1 MGKGKTGDVLYRAG
15 AETLRA
21 DDCRPL
27 IQAVREGDIALHAL
41 ARSHYPGAP
50 LKVSEVPG
58 VCSLGFWHVTGEQRQ
73 GLSPHR
79 NEGIELT
86 CALQG
91 ETPVMVDGRTYSLRP
106 GEIMITRPWQ
116 LHSVGDPFFAK
127 GKLGWI
133 ILDVGVRHPH
143 QMWRWPAWVNLHK
156 DDLDLLTRSLR
167 QNEDAIRVTSPEL
180 RAAFERLISLPS
192 SQSALF
198 RGSRIAVAVCDVLVK
213 LLELFHLNP
222 VRLRPALMESSR
234 SVRLYVEG
242 LKTRPI
248 PQSVDAM
255 AEACGLGVTRF
266 ATLFKEATGG
276 TPGDYLLQRR
286 LEEAKRLLGAC
297 PDLSVENVGKR
308 VGFSH
313 GNYFARVFRRT
324 FGVTPCTWRAEAAV
338 KQTE

>member
-1 MGKGKTGDVLYRAG
+1 MLYKAG

-21 DDCRPL
+21 DDCQPL
-27 IQAVREGDIALHAL
+27 VQAVSDGSIALHAL
-41 ARSHYPGAP
+41 ARGHYPGER
-50 LKVSEVPG
+50 LKAGEVPG
-58 VCSLGFWHVTGEQRQ
+58 VCSLGFWHVIGEQRL

-86 CALQG
+86 CALLG
-91 ETPVMVDGRTYSLRP
+91 ETPVMVDGRTFTLHP

-116 LHSVGDPFFAK
+116 LHSVGEPCFAK
-127 GKLGWI
+127 GKLGWL

-143 QMWRWPAWVNLHK
+143 QTWRWPAWVNLHTA
-156 DDLDLLTRSLR
+156 DLDLLTRSLR
-167 QNEDAIRVTSPEL
+167 QNEDALRMTSPEL
-180 RAAFERLISLPS
+180 RASFERLVSLPS
-192 SQSALF
+192 SPSATF
-198 RGSRIAVAVCDVLVK
+198 RGSRIAVSVCDVLVK

-222 VRLRPALMESSR
+222 VRLRPALMQSSR

-242 LKTRPI
+242 LGSRPA
-248 PQSVDAM
+248 PQSVEAM

-276 TPGDYLLQRR
+276 TPGSYLLQRR
-286 LEEAKRLLGAC
+286 LEEAKRLLGSC
-297 PDLSVENVGKR
+297 PALSVESVGKR

-324 FGVTPCTWRAEAAV
+324 FGVTPAKWRAQAASQ
-338 KQTE
+338 QTEKRSACSA